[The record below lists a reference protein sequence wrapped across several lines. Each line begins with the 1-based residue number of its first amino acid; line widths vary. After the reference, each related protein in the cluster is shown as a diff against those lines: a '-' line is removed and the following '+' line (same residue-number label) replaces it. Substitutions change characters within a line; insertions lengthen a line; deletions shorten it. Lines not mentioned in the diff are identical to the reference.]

1 MASNIDSTSIDATFP
16 VAGQDNNS
24 QGFRDNFNIIKSNF
38 ASAKSEITNLQDNTA
53 KLNADNNF
61 AGNQLSG
68 AVLIGNYIKTHT
80 MSASQNEDINL
91 ELGNFQVIT
100 VAPALGNDVTLTL
113 NNFSDQK
120 DVIESVVVHLIKN
133 GADRTVSFAVN
144 GGTLKKDSN
153 FPDPFVVDSETNPKA
168 IEFYSY
174 DKGSTV
180 FARYIGQF
188 S

>member
-53 KLNADNNF
+53 KLNANNNF

-91 ELGNFQVIT
+91 ELGNFQVIN
-100 VAPALGNDVTLTL
+100 VSADVTLTL
-113 NNFSDQK
+113 NNFSDQNS
-120 DVIESVVVHLIKN
+120 VIESVVVHLIKT
-133 GADRTVSFAVN
+133 GVDRTVSFAVN